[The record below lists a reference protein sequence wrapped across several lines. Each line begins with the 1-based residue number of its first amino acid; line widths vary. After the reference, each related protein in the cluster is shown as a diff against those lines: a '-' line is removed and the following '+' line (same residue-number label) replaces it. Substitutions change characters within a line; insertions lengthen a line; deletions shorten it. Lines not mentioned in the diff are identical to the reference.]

1 MSAEVL
7 ASAHLVMDEFSS
19 MSRDRSR
26 NGSSLLVTYA
36 AQVAQGRPLSVACDA
51 IAALRVTQ
59 CDAVARQGRDRM
71 LQLVCCVLYVAHC
84 MHIHVAAAPMSNA
97 TCRLTHRFAC
107 EALRLARQQPL
118 EDILHERARRLCR
131 AARLCSAPTAE
142 GSCVPIGTYECA
154 Y

>member
-1 MSAEVL
+1 MRHSI
-7 ASAHLVMDEFSS
+7 
-19 MSRDRSR
+19 
-26 NGSSLLVTYA
+26 
-36 AQVAQGRPLSVACDA
+36 VAQGRPLSVACDA
-51 IAALRVTQ
+51 VAAFRVTQ

-71 LQLVCCVLYVAHC
+71 LQLVCCVLYVARC